1 MSLKNQVTADLKEA
15 MKAKD
20 EVRLDALRAIRGEI
34 LKYEKSGKGDIS
46 DEEIIKSVKT
56 LIKERSELIE
66 TARKADRPDIYEG
79 EELRVEVLRNYLPPA
94 LSIQE
99 LESIIESAVK
109 SSGADSIKDMGR
121 VMGLCRKS
129 VQESGKDA
137 DNRAL
142 SEMIKKRL
150 S

>member
-1 MSLKNQVTADLKEA
+1 MSLKNQVTIDLKEA

-20 EVRLDALRAIRGEI
+20 EVRLDALRAVRGEI

-46 DEEIIKSVKT
+46 NEEIIKSVKT
-56 LIKERSELIE
+56 LIKERDELIE
-66 TARKADRPDIYEG
+66 TARRADRPDIYES
-79 EELRVEVLRNYLPPA
+79 ELLRVAVLKSYLPPA
-94 LSIQE
+94 LSNEE
-99 LESIIESAVK
+99 LNNIVESVLYSTGAESV
-109 SSGADSIKDMGR
+109 KDMGR
-121 VMGLCRKS
+121 VMGACRQAI
-129 VQESGKDA
+129 QESGKDA